1 MPFPNIITERL
12 SVRKLKIE
20 DESEIFVLRSDERV
34 LKYLDIPIAKTI
46 DDARN
51 FIEKINNGIIN
62 NEWIYFGIALKN
74 KTKLIGTICIWNI
87 SKDGLTA
94 DIGYVLHPDFQ
105 GRGIMREALIKV
117 INYGFEIMK
126 LKSIDADVDPNN
138 FKSIK
143 LLEKNGFL
151 YNRISDN
158 GVIYSVVKN

>member
-12 SVRKLKIE
+12 SLRQLKIE
-20 DESEIFVLRSDERV
+20 DENEIFVLRSDERV

-62 NEWIYFGIALKN
+62 NEWIYFGITLKN

>member
-12 SVRKLKIE
+12 SLRQLKIE
-20 DESEIFVLRSDERV
+20 DENEIFVLRSDERV

-62 NEWIYFGIALKN
+62 NEWIYWGITLKN

>member
-12 SVRKLKIE
+12 SLRQLKIE
-20 DESEIFVLRSDERV
+20 DENEIFVLRSDERV

-62 NEWIYFGIALKN
+62 NEWIYWGITLKN

-126 LKSIDADVDPNN
+126 LKSIDADLDPNN

>member
-1 MPFPNIITERL
+1 
-12 SVRKLKIE
+12 
-20 DESEIFVLRSDERV
+20 
-34 LKYLDIPIAKTI
+34 
-46 DDARN
+46 
-51 FIEKINNGIIN
+51 
-62 NEWIYFGIALKN
+62 
-74 KTKLIGTICIWNI
+74 
-87 SKDGLTA
+87 
-94 DIGYVLHPDFQ
+94 
-105 GRGIMREALIKV
+105 MREALIKV